1 MSQTTPTKTTRGNGQ
16 PPGSTPGPTRP
27 ASADIQARPR
37 PIELLKIL
45 PKAAVDR
52 LRKGYDRN
60 ALNFI
65 AKVMIGYPKAS
76 GLAQWIG
83 DVVYND
89 TPDGRDTTTVTSLTP
104 AQREMVIIATVAAE
118 RDTFVLSGHLYWGL
132 MEGLSVENLGDILL
146 TVAAYSGVNNF
157 RLSRQVLEDVLEELD
172 AADKEAAS
180 TKGAQRTTIEIIRR
194 LKSKFPDR

>member
-1 MSQTTPTKTTRGNGQ
+1 MSQPTPTKPTRGNG
-16 PPGSTPGPTRP
+16 PAPVTARP
-27 ASADIQARPR
+27 ASADTTQEAKSRPV
-37 PIELLKIL
+37 ELLKIL
-45 PKAAVDR
+45 PKAAVER
-52 LRKGYDRN
+52 LRKSYDRN
-60 ALNFI
+60 ALTFI
-65 AKVMIGYPKAS
+65 AKVMIGYPKAG

-89 TPDGRDTTTVTSLTP
+89 TPDGRDTTTVTSLSP

-132 MEGLSVENLGDILL
+132 MEGLSVENLADVLL

-172 AADKEAAS
+172 AADQEAAS
-180 TKGAQRTTIEIIRR
+180 TKGTQRSTIDVIRR
-194 LKSKFPDR
+194 LKKKFPDR